1 MQKTNDPRMV
11 PVHPVPGNDQC
22 PKCGAG
28 MEPIEVAVE
37 ELPIQELHLCPSCY
51 LVTWSD
57 RDGLHFRQGVPMNA
71 SAGPGWDASLPIGE
85 PEEC

>member
-1 MQKTNDPRMV
+1 MRKSHDPTTV
-11 PVHPVPGNDQC
+11 PVDPMPGNDHC

-37 ELPIQELHLCPSCY
+37 ELPIQQLHLCPGCY
-51 LVTWSD
+51 LVTWTD
-57 RDGLHFRQGVPMNA
+57 LDGAHFRQGVSMKENTA
-71 SAGPGWDASLPIGE
+71 PGSETSWLAGE

>member
-1 MQKTNDPRMV
+1 MQKSNDPPMV
-11 PVHPVPGNDQC
+11 HVDPVPGNDHC
-22 PKCGAG
+22 PKCGAE
-28 MEPIEVAVE
+28 MEPIEVALE

-57 RDGLHFRQGVPMNA
+57 GDGPHFRQGVPMSVN
-71 SAGPGWDASLPIGE
+71 AGPRRKTRLLVGA

>member
-1 MQKTNDPRMV
+1 MRKSNDP
-11 PVHPVPGNDQC
+11 PVLPIDPVPGNDHC
-22 PKCGAG
+22 PKCGAE

-57 RDGLHFRQGVPMNA
+57 GDGSHFRQGVPMNENPA
-71 SAGPGWDASLPIGE
+71 SRRETNLLVGE